1 MIHNIDISPEL
12 ECIEKEC
19 DCPTPNMK
27 FIKNMVNNI
36 WEKIGHKWG
45 NMKYTKTILLIAIT
59 TLILSIATVYK
70 ITHWWGNMI
79 QQGTSQRGKIECYRN
94 QFGDMCF
101 TAPCCKKSSKS
112 CKYEGY
118 HGDVMSSKELL
129 KCYTFWEII
138 KIKVLKW
145 WGKENETIWIL

>member
-1 MIHNIDISPEL
+1 
-12 ECIEKEC
+12 
-19 DCPTPNMK
+19 
-27 FIKNMVNNI
+27 
-36 WEKIGHKWG
+36 
-45 NMKYTKTILLIAIT
+45 
-59 TLILSIATVYK
+59 
-70 ITHWWGNMI
+70 MI

-145 WGKENETIWIL
+145 